1 MRTTLAPL
9 AAALAAASLVLAGCA
24 GAPQNLVGEPVADE
38 FDGAWLLV
46 SGTDSSGPIEPG
58 DVSVTLEIDGP
69 VASGTSGCNSYSGD
83 FRVEAGGASLGPF
96 ASTEAA
102 CASESAMALEAR
114 YLRAL
119 AAVDTATAD
128 GDTLTLGHDDDELRF
143 TRSDSEEQDDQM
155 GAIIGEWQLTKGS
168 DAEGAM
174 VVGGVPVTLV
184 IADDAVNGQG
194 PCNGYGG
201 DAQLD
206 GTGIRIG
213 ALMSTKIA
221 CADDA
226 RTRLESRYLAALQAV
241 TSSQLGSGDPATLT
255 LTGPDATLQFTGVAK
270 KSPN

>member
-24 GAPQNLVGEPVADE
+24 GAPQNLLGEPVADE
-38 FDGAWLLV
+38 FHGSWLLV
-46 SGTDSSGPIEPG
+46 SGADSSGPIEPG

-83 FRVEAGGASLGPF
+83 FRVEAGGASLGPI
-96 ASTEAA
+96 
-102 CASESAMALEAR
+102 
-114 YLRAL
+114 
-119 AAVDTATAD
+119 AD

-143 TRSDSEEQDDQM
+143 TRSDNGEQDDQM

-213 ALMSTKIA
+213 ALMSTKMA

-226 RTRLESRYLAALQAV
+226 RTRLESRYLAALEAV